1 MKSQRKHSAIFR
13 AKVAL
18 EAIKGELT
26 YAQIASKF
34 EVHPTQIRRWKE
46 ILVSGM
52 EDLFKDKRKSGN
64 QDWDKDK
71 LIENLYKEIGKQKIE
86 NEWLKKKIKLFS
98 N

>member
-1 MKSQRKHSAIFR
+1 MKKQRKHSAVFR

-18 EAIKGELT
+18 EAIKGQLT
-26 YAQIASKF
+26 YAQIACKF

-46 ILVSGM
+46 TLMAGL
-52 EDLFKDKRKSGN
+52 EDIFKDKRKPSS

-71 LIENLYKEIGKQKIE
+71 LIESLYKEIGKQKIE
-86 NEWLKKKIKLFS
+86 NEWLKKKVKLFS

>member
-1 MKSQRKHSAIFR
+1 MKSPRKHSAVFC

-18 EAIKGELT
+18 EAVKEQMT

-46 ILVSGM
+46 ILLSSL
-52 EDLFKDKRKSGN
+52 ESIFKDKRKTSDP
-64 QDWDKDK
+64 DWDKDR
-71 LIENLYKEIGKQKIE
+71 LIESLYKEVGKQKIE

-98 N
+98 D

>member
-1 MKSQRKHSAIFR
+1 MKSPRKHSAVFR

-18 EAIKGELT
+18 EAIKGQLT

-46 ILVSGM
+46 TLESGL
-52 EDLFKDKRKSGN
+52 ENLFSEKHQSGN

-71 LIENLYKEIGKQKIE
+71 LIESLYKEIGKQKIE

-98 N
+98 D